1 MSEKKVVAVIVE
13 GSSDESSIG
22 SILKEYF
29 FSEEVQFAVTHG
41 DITSDDNTTVDNA
54 VSGICNVIDGIRS
67 KYGYNWKDIIQ
78 IIHIADTDGAFTRGC
93 VREAEVESIQYY
105 EDYMEASNVDVAERR
120 NKHKS
125 EIMFKLYSTGKVHNI
140 YYRFYFNSCNL
151 EHVLYNELKD
161 FSDEEKA
168 ELSDDFA
175 DKYEGK
181 VQDFIEFISNEDIA
195 VPGTYKETW
204 KYIEK
209 DQNSLQRHSN
219 MHLIFQQN

>member
-13 GSSDESSIG
+13 EPSDESAIG

-41 DITSDDNTTVDNA
+41 DITSD
-54 VSGICNVIDGIRS
+54 
-67 KYGYNWKDIIQ
+67 
-78 IIHIADTDGAFTRGC
+78 
-93 VREAEVESIQYY
+93 
-105 EDYMEASNVDVAERR
+105 
-120 NKHKS
+120 
-125 EIMFKLYSTGKVHNI
+125 
-140 YYRFYFNSCNL
+140 
-151 EHVLYNELKD
+151 
-161 FSDEEKA
+161 
-168 ELSDDFA
+168 